1 MKGDNFHSSRTL
13 LCIFDDRLAAERAVG
28 DLESAGFSSRQ
39 IGFVIRGSDAT
50 QGGMI
55 TDAIGAKDGRGAI
68 AGAVTGGLAGGILG
82 AAVTALLPGVGPVLA
97 AGTLAMFIGYSG
109 AGMAIGGILGA
120 MEGLEI
126 SEEEARYYE
135 KLFHEGKAIVAV
147 QAGPRMAEAGE
158 ILQRHGGYHLK
169 NVRHSPIEIGGVF
182 GHT

>member
-1 MKGDNFHSSRTL
+1 MNDGTSHSKQTL
-13 LCIFDDRLAAERAVG
+13 LGIFDDRLEAERAVT
-28 DLESAGFSSRQ
+28 DLETSGFGSQQ
-39 IGFVIRGSDAT
+39 IGFVIRGLDAT

-55 TDAIGAKDGRGAI
+55 TDAIGAKDGRGAV
-68 AGAVTGGLAGGILG
+68 AGAVTGGLAGGILA

-109 AGMAIGGILGA
+109 AGAAIGGMLGA

-147 QAGPRMAEAGE
+147 QAGPRMGEAGE